1 MRALLKTPGTCPE
14 SAAVLPKLRD
24 LGAIFF
30 GASPGQA
37 VIQIT
42 NYCNASCPQCGMKKA
57 APIPRFQLRESQVK
71 ELLDQ
76 CAKNGV
82 DAVSLTGGEPF
93 INPALVLELLDY
105 GSRRGLRFLRSG
117 TNGYMFAPGGR
128 PAETGTLRQFA
139 KNLAATGIRNFWISL
154 DSADPQTHE
163 TMRALPGVVEGIR
176 RALPLFHAQGLYPA
190 ANLGINRNVAGP
202 PIPPL
207 DGPAGGP
214 RFLEAYTAAFTAF
227 FTKALELGFTMANVC
242 YPMSSAQ
249 AGLAEE
255 RPVYGA
261 ISGDPA
267 VDFSPEELRLLFR
280 ALLEVIPRFRN
291 RIRIFSP
298 LSVLYALSRD
308 DESLHFP
315 CLGGRAYFFIDSKD
329 GRLYPCGYRGAE
341 DLGADLSAAIRRG
354 RKLKPFCLKCHWE
367 CFRDPSQ
374 LFGLARYLIRHPVS
388 CFIKKQID
396 PRMLRL
402 WFADIRY
409 YIRHDFFNGRR
420 PLRKT

>member
-1 MRALLKTPGTCPE
+1 MKTPGICRAA
-14 SAAVLPKLRD
+14 AAVTLPKLRD
-24 LGAIFF
+24 F
-30 GASPGQA
+30 GAVFSGVSPGQA

-42 NYCNASCPQCGMKKA
+42 NYCNASCPQCGMRKEA
-57 APIPRFQLRESQVK
+57 ALPRFQLRESQVK

-76 CAKNGV
+76 CVKNGV

-93 INPALVLELLDY
+93 INMNLILELLDY
-105 GSRRGLRFLRSG
+105 GSRRGIRFLRSG
-117 TNGYMFAPGGR
+117 TNGYMFAPGGK
-128 PAETGTLRQFA
+128 PAEAGSLAAFA
-139 KNLAATGIRNFWISL
+139 KTLAASGIRNFWISL

-163 TMRALPGVVEGIR
+163 AMRGLPGVVEGIR

-190 ANLGINRNVAGP
+190 ANLGINRNVAGQ

-207 DGPAGGP
+207 AGPADEP
-214 RFLEAYTAAFTAF
+214 RFFEAFAAGFRAF
-227 FTKALELGFTMANVC
+227 FDRALDLGFTMANVC

-261 ISGDPA
+261 ISDDAA
-267 VDFSPEELRLLFR
+267 VDFSPPELRLVFR

-291 RIRIFSP
+291 RLRIFSP
-298 LSVLYALSRD
+298 LSVLYALSQNGGA
-308 DESLHFP
+308 LLFP
-315 CLGGRAYFFIDSKD
+315 CLGGSVYFFVDCKD
-329 GRLYPCGYRGAE
+329 GRLYPCGYQGAE
-341 DLGADLSAAIRRG
+341 DLGTDLAAALRRG

-374 LFGLARYLIRHPVS
+374 LFGLARYMIRHPIL
-388 CFIKKQID
+388 CFVKKRID

-402 WFADIRY
+402 WLADMGY
-409 YIRHDFFNGRR
+409 YLRHDFFDGRR
-420 PLRKT
+420 PMKKTA